1 MEDIRNMKKSKL
13 SVVIDGIGLI
23 FISFIL
29 FALCFGK
36 IIGFCVSVITL
47 MLYIKV
53 MIHRGKKDRL
63 LRKKDIERKIIQ
75 SKLLLAFDKDITLI
89 GYQHLYGNVYM
100 KDKAKYILIRDN
112 IGEKDIRMV
121 VQNHIKGIIAV
132 KKCDENILDMAKKL
146 GLEIIC
152 DVEDLFDFGN
162 LETEIEKEMSIK
174 KKREN
179 VAFVSYKAKKY
190 LGIGVLFF
198 VLSRFMGRYGFMYL
212 VFAFFAIVFSFIC
225 KTKSTV

>member
-13 SVVIDGIGLI
+13 SVVIDGIGLSLI
-23 FISFIL
+23 GFIL

-36 IIGFCVSVITL
+36 IIGFCISLITL

-53 MIHRGKKDRL
+53 MIHRGKKEREV
-63 LRKKDIERKIIQ
+63 RKKDIERKIIQ
-75 SKLLLAFDKDITLI
+75 DKLFVAFDKDITLI
-89 GYQHLYGNVYM
+89 GYTHLHSNIYM
-100 KDKAKYILIRDN
+100 KDSCKYILIRDSVSA
-112 IGEKDIRMV
+112 KDIRSAT
-121 VQNHIKGIIAV
+121 QNHIKGIIAI
-132 KKCDENILDMAKKL
+132 KKCDESILDMAKKY
-146 GLEIIC
+146 GVEIIT